1 MRRMQKSRDSG
12 RIQADKIL
20 GQTERAMGRVYDT
33 DPALIRI
40 QKKLAKYLD
49 GVRKDTQA
57 LYDAY
62 KDANDDDKP
71 KAKQAYSDA
80 VREKTIGST
89 KYNSII
95 KEFTEVLAQV
105 NQKALDVANGS
116 MVDVYT
122 VSYNNVADECERVGM
137 RVNGK
142 K

>member
-1 MRRMQKSRDSG
+1 MQKSRDSG

-49 GVRKDTQA
+49 GVRKDTQV

-71 KAKQAYSDA
+71 KAKQEYADA
-80 VREKTIGST
+80 VREKTIGSS

-105 NQKALDVANGS
+105 NKKALDIVNGS

-137 RVNGK
+137 KVNGK